1 MIRYSLKCDRAHEF
15 DAWFRSSAAYDEQRV
30 AGHVGCAVCGS
41 TEIEK
46 ALMTPRVQG
55 AGVKAAGVQGAGVK
69 AEHAGSDRS
78 VPDLSKP
85 ASPAEAVLAEMRR
98 KVETTSDYVGREFAT
113 EARRIHDGDTDK
125 RAIWGEASL
134 DDARSLK
141 EDGVPVA
148 PIPWMRRTDG

>member
-55 AGVKAAGVQGAGVK
+55 AGVQAAGVK
-69 AEHAGSDRS
+69 AEHVESDRS
-78 VPDLSKP
+78 VPDLLKP

-98 KVETTSDYVGREFAT
+98 KVETTSDYVGKEFAT